1 MAVTFAN
8 TQGPDNIQC
17 ADLFPFYKPGCKK
30 YGDGENG
37 EGLGACVKNEY
48 WPCPQWVETGKLL
61 DQTSKL
67 DILLL
72 TPMHLLYI

>member
-1 MAVTFAN
+1 MKGTILTIFFLVAVTFAN

-37 EGLGACVKNEY
+37 EGLGACVEDDTS
-48 WPCPQWVETGKLL
+48 PCPQDGPQGINEEELCC
-61 DQTSKL
+61 
-67 DILLL
+67 
-72 TPMHLLYI
+72 